1 MLDSSR
7 HNLKITVMKFF
18 LVFAIIAILIAAI
31 IAVLVPYEPRNPLSV
46 RNYIIIL
53 IFSTF

>member
-1 MLDSSR
+1 
-7 HNLKITVMKFF
+7 MKFF